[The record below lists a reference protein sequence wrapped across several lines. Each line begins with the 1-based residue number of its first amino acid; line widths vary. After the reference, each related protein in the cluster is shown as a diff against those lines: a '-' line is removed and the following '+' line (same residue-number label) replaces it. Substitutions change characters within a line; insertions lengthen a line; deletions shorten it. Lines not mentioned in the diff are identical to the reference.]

1 MRESSGNTHSGE
13 IKQWA
18 DSVLQEVQKAFI
30 GKPEVIQ
37 KILVAVLSGGHVL
50 LEDIPGV
57 GKTILARAI
66 STALGGKFSRIQ
78 ATPDLLPSDILGVT
92 VYQPESKTFK
102 YKRGPILSNIVLVDE
117 INRATPRTQ
126 SALLEAMAEFQ
137 ISIDGKTIPLP
148 EPFML
153 IATENPIDFEGTF
166 PLPEAQRDRFLMS
179 LGIGYPDRNSES
191 AIILGQRQAR
201 HPVEQ
206 LEAVSGNEDV
216 LKHRRNILNIHM
228 EKSILDYILDL
239 SEATRN
245 HSALKMGVSPRGSLS
260 LSRSSQALAAIKGRD
275 YVIPDDVKSLFASV
289 FSQRIILKPESRMRN
304 LTAAGVL
311 EEILESVE
319 APTSENSGN

>member
-1 MRESSGNTHSGE
+1 MRQTSENSVGE
-13 IKQWA
+13 IKLWA

-66 STALGGKFSRIQ
+66 ATALGGRFSRIQ

-92 VYQPESKTFK
+92 VYQPEDKTFK

-126 SALLEAMAEFQ
+126 SALLEAMAEYQ
-137 ISIDGKTIPLP
+137 ISIDGKTIQLP
-148 EPFML
+148 QPFII

-179 LGIGYPDRNSES
+179 LGIGYPDRGSERS
-191 AIILGQRQAR
+191 IILGQRQAR

-206 LEAVSGNEDV
+206 LNGISSNEDV
-216 LKHRRNILNIHM
+216 LKHRLSILGIHM
-228 EKSILDYILDL
+228 ETSILDYILDL
-239 SEATRN
+239 SEATRS
-245 HSALKMGVSPRGSLS
+245 HPALKMGVSPRGSLS
-260 LSRSSQALAAIKGRD
+260 LSRSSQALAAINGRD
-275 YVIPDDVKSLFASV
+275 YVIPDDVKTLFTPV
-289 FSQRIILKPESRMRN
+289 FSQRIILKAESRMRG
-304 LTAAGVL
+304 LTAAGIL
-311 EEILESVE
+311 EEILEQVE
-319 APTSENSGN
+319 APSAEHNGA